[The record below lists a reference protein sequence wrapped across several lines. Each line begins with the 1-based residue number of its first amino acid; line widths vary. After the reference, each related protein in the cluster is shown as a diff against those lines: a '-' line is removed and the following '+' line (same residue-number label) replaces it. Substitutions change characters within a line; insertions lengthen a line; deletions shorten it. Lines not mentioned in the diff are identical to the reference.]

1 MNICLIGCGKMGSA
15 LLAGWQQDN
24 QLEAS
29 FTVIDPAINATRKD
43 SSTTYLHQLSELEE
57 SYNPDLVIP
66 RSA

>member
-29 FTVIDPAINATRKD
+29 FIAVDPAINATEK
-43 SSTTYLHQLSELEE
+43 TF
-57 SYNPDLVIP
+57 NNV
-66 RSA
+66 SASIIRT